1 MLYNKTFVFYFFVMN
16 ENWELLAL
24 IFYEICFPLIFSLLM
39 LIIIYFKL

>member
-1 MLYNKTFVFYFFVMN
+1 MLYNKIFVFYFLVMN
-16 ENWELLAL
+16 ENWELLVL